1 VIPVRRA
8 SRGLLSTVLL
18 ICGCVSVAP
27 ISGAGF
33 GDGQVGR
40 RTPAIVPF
48 RTATTTDSYDL
59 DGELTSS
66 VNPRGQTITSG
77 YDADGLVT
85 GQSFPGGTTSFGYDA
100 AGRQTTMTDGTGT
113 TTTSYDAASEVTQ
126 VASPEGTIGY
136 AYTKDGDRSSMTL
149 PGSETVS
156 YGYDAAGELTQ
167 LSDWLGD
174 TVKIGYDQ
182 DGDRTSI
189 AYPGGVTSTATYNPD
204 QEQTGVTQTGP
215 SGTIASDAY
224 TYDAA
229 GNQTRDVSLAG
240 TTSYSYDAL
249 NRLTGASYPN
259 GATQAFTYDAAGNR
273 TSETQ
278 NGQTTPY
285 TYNAAGELTAV
296 GSTAYAYDAGG
307 DVTQAGSTSYAWNA
321 QGDLTST
328 TQGGST
334 TSYTYDAD
342 GVRASAT
349 TGSAT
354 TSYLTDTEASLPQVV
369 SAGGTS
375 YVSTLDGQAVEQV
388 SGSTPQYLLSD
399 ALGSVT
405 DVTSGSGSVAG
416 TAAYDA
422 YGDQTAQTGA
432 SSIFGFAGQQTDPT
446 ALQYLRAR
454 YLDPATGSFLSPD
467 TVQPNA
473 PGTQGNDLYS
483 YAGDDPATATDP
495 TGHFMATGGPATE
508 YTELVGSIAGE
519 VNTQILADALAEAE
533 EQPTE
538 GFIARCEIAIAT
550 GAPLASVCG
559 PLALLVVALGGNLA
573 IGQATGAPSHTTVQT
588 IAGPMTLAQAA
599 TEATNRSSSN
609 PEVAMDSSVLIAA
622 TQEGMGLEVDAALRA
637 RTPVVSPT
645 AFAESTIK
653 AGPGSLTSWMASH
666 GARFGLPADPT
677 LISALE
683 SLGVKGGNMGGDA
696 GVAASAMEELLP
708 VMTSDHGFF
717 NALARVG
724 YPVEGLP

>member
-1 VIPVRRA
+1 
-8 SRGLLSTVLL
+8 
-18 ICGCVSVAP
+18 
-27 ISGAGF
+27 
-33 GDGQVGR
+33 
-40 RTPAIVPF
+40 
-48 RTATTTDSYDL
+48 
-59 DGELTSS
+59 
-66 VNPRGQTITSG
+66 
-77 YDADGLVT
+77 
-85 GQSFPGGTTSFGYDA
+85 
-100 AGRQTTMTDGTGT
+100 
-113 TTTSYDAASEVTQ
+113 
-126 VASPEGTIGY
+126 
-136 AYTKDGDRSSMTL
+136 
-149 PGSETVS
+149 
-156 YGYDAAGELTQ
+156 
-167 LSDWLGD
+167 
-174 TVKIGYDQ
+174 
-182 DGDRTSI
+182 
-189 AYPGGVTSTATYNPD
+189 VTSTATYNPD

-432 SSIFGFAGQQTDPT
+432 SSIFGYAGQETDPT
-446 ALQYLRAR
+446 GLQYLRAR

-473 PGTQGNDLYS
+473 RGTQGYDLYS
-483 YAGDDPATATDP
+483 YAADDPATATDP
-495 TGHFMATGGPATE
+495 TGHDDAEEEAGIGVAESEVNPNLLRDVLEEAERGAARGGVDAWREWMSWLDLPEEEPWPGTPEPPPLVPPVEPPVPGPLPPIVSDPLPPLPAPQPAPQPEPQPTAPTAPEGPPAPPICSPAATDPSCS
-508 YTELVGSIAGE
+508 GSITLYQYTTA
-519 VNTQILADALAEAE
+519 
-533 EQPTE
+533 
-538 GFIARCEIAIAT
+538 
-550 GAPLASVCG
+550 AS
-559 PLALLVVALGGNLA
+559 
-573 IGQATGAPSHTTVQT
+573 
-588 IAGPMTLAQAA
+588 AA
-599 TEATNRSSSN
+599 A
-609 PEVAMDSSVLIAA
+609 IAA
-622 TQEGMGLEVDAALRA
+622 THTYLPGATSGGRASYGVGMYLTDL
-637 RTPVVSPT
+637 SPAT
-645 AFAESTIK
+645 
-653 AGPGSLTSWMASH
+653 
-666 GARFGLPADPT
+666 
-677 LISALE
+677 
-683 SLGVKGGNMGGDA
+683 
-696 GVAASAMEELLP
+696 AASGTRANLSIALFSTESVQQKTAAYVEIAVNSDQVRRVSSIYAQASYPSDEYSIFLYPSSVPFTIDVVGSGP
-708 VMTSDHGFF
+708 VPWGS
-717 NALARVG
+717 
-724 YPVEGLP
+724 P